1 MSFTSIDHVSN
12 NEPMFYETTSN
23 PMKLSKTS
31 LLSRRHGPHCAKGF
45 EGEHGGWSYEGIL
58 NNIDIG
64 ILILDLEGNKV
75 VFRNQ
80 ASHDILRD
88 GDIPLNF
95 DEIVD
100 MFGIQKPQA
109 ENSGQPGEPHT
120 IQLKQRLLDVSIS
133 PATERH
139 VSLLIRDI
147 TEQARLESI
156 AQAINSMD
164 NLGFIFSGIRH
175 EIGNPLNSLKMTIT
189 VLKNN
194 LGRFPKANIEA
205 YINRTL
211 AEVSRME
218 YLLRSLKSFSMF
230 EKADCQRLDITN
242 FLEKF
247 ESLVSRDLL
256 RNDIVLTLRID
267 HQTPPVQAD
276 PRGLHQ
282 VLLNLVANAADAL
295 TGCPEPYIL
304 IHVRQRDNLVWLY
317 IEDNGCGMDQEQQ
330 KLLFQPFCTS
340 KPDGNG
346 LGLVI
351 TRKLLALMNG
361 SIDITS
367 VQGRGTCVAISLPI
381 LGSES

>member
-1 MSFTSIDHVSN
+1 MTH
-12 NEPMFYETTSN
+12 
-23 PMKLSKTS
+23 
-31 LLSRRHGPHCAKGF
+31 RHAQGHTEEFP
-45 EGEHGGWSYEGIL
+45 GGSESWSYEGIL
-58 NNIDIG
+58 NSIDVG
-64 ILILDLEGNKV
+64 ILILDLEGSEV
-75 VFRNQ
+75 VFRNH

-88 GDIPLNF
+88 GDVPLNF
-95 DEIVD
+95 NEIIDTFSINRHLIEVN
-100 MFGIQKPQA
+100 GNTREA
-109 ENSGQPGEPHT
+109 HT
-120 IQLKQRLLDVSIS
+120 LQLNQRLLDVSIS
-133 PATERH
+133 PATGSC
-139 VSLLIRDI
+139 VNLLIRDI

-175 EIGNPLNSLKMTIT
+175 EIGNPLNSLKMTVT

-194 LGRFPKANIEA
+194 LDRFSSTNIEA
-205 YINRTL
+205 YIDRAL

-230 EKADCQRLDITN
+230 EKADCREMEITQ

-247 ESLVSRDLL
+247 KSLVSRDLH
-256 RNDIVLTLRID
+256 RNDIKLTLRID
-267 HQTPPVQAD
+267 QTPAPVQAD

-295 TGCPEPYIL
+295 SGCPEPYIL
-304 IHVRQRDNLVWLY
+304 IQVRQRENLVWLY

-367 VQGRGTCVAISLPI
+367 AQGRGTCATISLPI
-381 LGSES
+381 SKSLS